1 MLKKNKYSKA
11 IIIIAILS
19 VLSLLGLWLTENFNR
34 CGSILPGPVA
44 GEKSGKLETIYYY
57 SRETSQVENCAIENI
72 ENEESLFSAWRN
84 LSGLPSCIAL
94 DHFSVEFVPEMSP
107 YPYIIV
113 KISKEIQ
120 PYIEKDQMIL
130 WKTLSQTIQGK
141 YGKSGKATVTIS
153 VSDIDLGEI
162 PVYEERADSLSMD
175 CTIILEDDPIETIYY
190 FSEVSSQI
198 QSCKTEILGG
208 NEELFYAWRDM
219 SRLPADITL
228 KRFDVING
236 QTVEITQGSS
246 KIYQYISIDPIIEIE
261 LNGSADNV
269 TQLFQSPLLETLAK
283 TAKEKHIK
291 KYDDKNNVKIR
302 IFVEGDVIYEG
313 E

>member
-1 MLKKNKYSKA
+1 
-11 IIIIAILS
+11 
-19 VLSLLGLWLTENFNR
+19 
-34 CGSILPGPVA
+34 
-44 GEKSGKLETIYYY
+44 
-57 SRETSQVENCAIENI
+57 
-72 ENEESLFSAWRN
+72 
-84 LSGLPSCIAL
+84 
-94 DHFSVEFVPEMSP
+94 
-107 YPYIIV
+107 
-113 KISKEIQ
+113 
-120 PYIEKDQMIL
+120 MIL

>member
-34 CGSILPGPVA
+34 CGSILPGPEA
-44 GEKSGKLETIYYY
+44 GEKSGKLETIYYF
-57 SRETSQVENCAIENI
+57 SQKTSQIENCAMENI

-113 KISKEIQ
+113 KISKEMQ
-120 PYIEKDQMIL
+120 PYIEKDQTVL
-130 WKTLSQTIQGK
+130 WKTLSQTIREK

-162 PVYEERADSLSMD
+162 PVYEERADNLSMD
-175 CTIILEDDPIETIYY
+175 CTIILEEDPVETIYY
-190 FSEVSSQI
+190 FSEKTSQI
-198 QSCKTEILGG
+198 ESCKTEILGG

-228 KRFDVING
+228 KRFDVITG

-246 KIYQYISIDPIIEIE
+246 KMYQYISIDPIIEIE
-261 LNGSADNV
+261 LNSSTNNIA
-269 TQLFQSPLLETLAK
+269 QLFQTSLLETLAK
-283 TAKEKHIK
+283 TAKEKYIK
-291 KYDDKNNVKIR
+291 NYNKNNVKIK
-302 IFVEGDVIYEG
+302 IFAEGDVIYEG

>member
-11 IIIIAILS
+11 IIIIAMLS
-19 VLSLLGLWLTENFNR
+19 VLSLLGLWITENFNR
-34 CGSILPGPVA
+34 CERILPGPVA

-72 ENEESLFSAWRN
+72 ENEESLFSVWRN

-113 KISKEIQ
+113 KISKEMQ
-120 PYIEKDQMIL
+120 PYIEKDQTVL
-130 WKTLSQTIQGK
+130 WKTLSQTIREK
-141 YGKSGKATVTIS
+141 YGKSGKATVTIT
-153 VSDIDLGEI
+153 VSDIALGEI

-175 CTIILEDDPIETIYY
+175 CTIILEEDPVETIYF
-190 FSEVSSQI
+190 FSEKTSQI
-198 QSCKTEILGG
+198 ESCKTEILGG

-219 SRLPADITL
+219 SRLPADIT
-228 KRFDVING
+228 
-236 QTVEITQGSS
+236 QGSS
-246 KIYQYISIDPIIEIE
+246 KMYQYISIDPIIEIE
-261 LNGSADNV
+261 LNSSTNNIA
-269 TQLFQSPLLETLAK
+269 QLFQTSLLETLAK
-283 TAKEKHIK
+283 TAKEKYIK
-291 KYDDKNNVKIR
+291 NYNKNNVKIK
-302 IFVEGDVIYEG
+302 IFAEGDVIYEG